1 MGQEM
6 GWKSPVIL
14 ASFLA
19 FLAFTVAF
27 LVQEKRC
34 RDPVV
39 DLTLLKKRDF
49 TLAQGASFLQMM
61 ILAGALFLF
70 PFYLELL
77 KHIPVDRAGFIL
89 TAPSIA
95 MVIFGPIAGMF
106 PDKAGGRMVCTIAAV
121 VSLAAFMLLSSFQ
134 D

>member
-14 ASFLA
+14 ASFLV

-49 TLAQGASFLQMM
+49 TLAQGASFLQML
-61 ILAGALFLF
+61 ILAGAISFS
-70 PFYLELL
+70 LL
-77 KHIPVDRAGFIL
+77 PGAAEAYSGRQGRIHID
-89 TAPSIA
+89 
-95 MVIFGPIAGMF
+95 
-106 PDKAGGRMVCTIAAV
+106 CTIHCHGNLWSYCRDAV
-121 VSLAAFMLLSSFQ
+121 
-134 D
+134 